1 MWNLNLKEGFH
12 KFKEWDKKWAKK
24 FQDKFNLTEYQMYNI
39 CFIKGFLIGALLL

>member
-12 KFKEWDKKWAKK
+12 KFKEWDKKLAKK